1 MKKLA
6 AILLAAGV
14 LLTAVPFGAAAY
26 GAADNKLMITHINT
40 PGSTE
45 GSAIVVAG
53 THTQSLG
60 TKGGF
65 DWWRVVI
72 FDWDANDV
80 CFKVK
85 EINTKTGSGMGKGT
99 MQIPKYGFAYCICV
113 GNDYS
118 ASGGINYVQQRIKDS
133 YDLLGSLKVG
143 DRAYLY
149 NTHLAG
155 GQISTN
161 GKEWYLPEFTSDS
174 YIKIGTPD
182 KGIEGYDPVKSEH
195 ELTQYRININHV
207 NDLHYEVGDCNLFL
221 SSYGKYVKKDYSW
234 WSCLV
239 FAWDQKK
246 ESYVCVALD
255 SAAAAGNTKEPPI
268 PENGFVVLD
277 CSSASKEAV
286 GACALGT
293 QAYLYKDASGKYT
306 VTLNLPDKSLKQ
318 VLPEGSMQV
327 ETPVFTNLSYTS
339 DSTKCSTDGYTIKW
353 KEGSPSKYLLSV
365 NLSTPNGL
373 NKLIVAPTEVTG
385 TSYTIPK
392 GKLEIGNS
400 YTVMLTAL
408 GGKKLASVPTV
419 AKLYCISKQAMNSSL
434 SKKTIVAF
442 GDSLTARSG
451 WVSMLGGT
459 IGTEVIN
466 SGVGGDSTKNAVAR
480 LKEDVLDK
488 KPDIVLICFGMNDQA
503 QSLSNNRPNVPLE
516 TYIANMEKCITE
528 VQKLG
533 ADVILIAPHDAYNAS
548 GYYVPGNYGL
558 DYSYGNMKDFCAAVR
573 QMAIKYGCDFI
584 DIFTETKSENMAKF
598 LNAGDGIHQSVYGHQ
613 RWAAYVGN
621 YLLAK
626 YDGENKAKIEV
637 VCKNESGSMF
647 DTYSFTAAIGAKM
660 TVPAKEFA
668 GRDFLGKEKT
678 LAVTGNETVVYPYSG
693 TSAET
698 SSEPGET
705 SSEEPA
711 ESSEEPATSSEEPE
725 TPSEVPTESGEE
737 PAESSAE
744 PAAESPAEAV
754 SGESEPASES
764 SADASEAKKPEK
776 DDGLPVGAIVGIV
789 AGAVVV
795 IGGAVFFLLKKKKK

>member
-1 MKKLA
+1 MKRLA
-6 AILLAAGV
+6 AILLTAGI
-14 LLTAVPFGAAAY
+14 LLAAVPFGAAAF
-26 GAADNKLMITHINT
+26 GKEDNKLIITHINT
-40 PGSTE
+40 SGSTE

-53 THTQSLG
+53 THTQTLG

-65 DWWRVVI
+65 DWWRVAI

-85 EINTKTGSGMGKGT
+85 EINTKTGGGMGKGT

-133 YDLLGSLKVG
+133 YDLLGTLKVG

-155 GQISTN
+155 GQIVTN

-174 YIKIGTPD
+174 YVKIGTPD
-182 KGIEGYDPVKSEH
+182 KGMDGYDPVKSEH

-221 SSYGKYVKKDYSW
+221 SSYGKCVKKDYSW

-239 FAWDQKK
+239 FAWDQSK

-255 SAAAAGNTKEPPI
+255 TAAGGGNTKEPPI

-318 VLPEGSMQV
+318 VLPEGSVQ
-327 ETPVFTNLSYTS
+327 EKTPKFSNLSYTS
-339 DSTKCSTDGYTIKW
+339 ASTKCSTDGFTIKW
-353 KEGSPSKYLLSV
+353 EAGSPSKYLLSI

-373 NKLIVAPTEVTG
+373 NKLIVGPIEVTG
-385 TSYTIPK
+385 TSYTIPA
-392 GKLEIGNS
+392 GKLAVGNS
-400 YTVMLTAL
+400 YTVMLTSL
-408 GGKKLASVPTV
+408 GGKKLASVPTI
-419 AKLYCISKQAMNSSL
+419 AKLYCVSKTAMNSSL
-434 SKKTIVAF
+434 ADKTIVAF

-466 SGVGGDSTKNAVAR
+466 SGVGGDSTKNAIAR

-503 QSLSNNRPNVPLE
+503 QSLSNKRPNVPLE
-516 TYIANMEKCITE
+516 TYISNMEKCITE

-584 DIFTETKSENMAKF
+584 DIYTESKSENMAKF

-626 YDGENKAKIEV
+626 YDGENKAKVEV

-647 DTYSFTAAIGAKM
+647 DTYSFTAAIGSKM

-668 GRDFLGKEKT
+668 GCDFLGKEKT
-678 LAVTGNETVVYPYSG
+678 LTVTGNETVVYPYSG

-698 SSEPGET
+698 SSDPGESSEPPT
-705 SSEEPA
+705 ESSEEPA
-711 ESSEEPATSSEEPE
+711 ESSEEPTESSEEPVE
-725 TPSEVPTESGEE
+725 SSEEPTESSEAA
-737 PAESSAE
+737 AESSE
-744 PAAESPAEAV
+744 QGVSEES
-754 SGESEPASES
+754 S
-764 SADASEAKKPEK
+764 SADTSSADVSETSEPGK
-776 DDGLPVGAIVGIV
+776 DGGLPVGAIVGII

-795 IGGAVFFLLKKKKK
+795 IGGAAFFILKKKKK